1 MTTYK
6 WAESEMVDLDTGDK
20 RLDKR
25 VKSVLQAVAD
35 KPSMTFPKQF
45 HSIAELKAC
54 YRLFD
59 SDLINCE
66 AILEPHFNKTTERIQ
81 SFPVVVVAG
90 DSSSLNYTTRSSN
103 SDSGYISSNNAQGF
117 LTHVSLATTL
127 DRQPLGVVQAKFWAR
142 DKQKSEKKLH
152 RDYRPIE
159 EKESYK
165 WIASYANANKI
176 AALCPA
182 TQIISV
188 FDREGDIVELWE
200 EAIKAQEAGNC
211 AHLVVRCNHNRGV
224 LPIEE
229 NKSTKLFEF
238 AGKAPTISSCE
249 FELCDRVT
257 HRVLRKVKQEIRAS
271 SVCIYPAYRP
281 GVERRKVVL
290 NVVFMREIGA
300 PEGADPV
307 NWYLLTTLPI
317 ESEEAVQKIIKAYL
331 ARWDIETLF
340 RTFKTGCK
348 IEDRSLRTSDR
359 LYPMFA
365 LFLIIA
371 WRINYL
377 SRISRATPE
386 LPCTVIFSDTE
397 WKAAYAAINK
407 TVHFPPTTPTVQ
419 EMIVIIARLG
429 GYLNRKNDPPPGA
442 KVIWRGL
449 EYLRAFMD
457 AWELLQFMTTAETG
471 FSVKKSYG

>member
-1 MTTYK
+1 MTVCK
-6 WAESEMVDLDTGDK
+6 WTENEMVDLDTGDK

-25 VKSVLQAVAD
+25 VKTVLEAVAE
-35 KPSMTFPKQF
+35 KPNMAFPQQF
-45 HSIAELKAC
+45 QSTAELKAC
-54 YRLFD
+54 YRLFN
-59 SDLINCE
+59 SDLISCE
-66 AILEPHFNKTTERIQ
+66 TILEPHFNKTIKRIQ
-81 SFPVVVVAG
+81 SFPVVILAG
-90 DSSSLNYTTRSSN
+90 DSSSLNYTTRPSN
-103 SDSGYISSNNAQGF
+103 QDSGYISSNNAQGF
-117 LTHVSLATTL
+117 FTHVSLATTL

-142 DKQKSEKKLH
+142 EKQKPEKKLH
-152 RDYRPIE
+152 RDYLPIE

-165 WIASYANANKI
+165 WIESYANANKI

-188 FDREGDIVELWE
+188 FDREGDIVELWT
-200 EAIKAQEAGNC
+200 EAVKAQKVENC
-211 AHLVVRCNHNRGV
+211 AHLVVRCNHNRSV
-224 LPIEE
+224 LPTEE
-229 NKSTKLFEF
+229 NKNFKLFEF
-238 AGKAPTISSCE
+238 AEKASIVGYCE
-249 FELCDRVT
+249 FELRDRVT

-271 SVCIYPAYRP
+271 SVCICPAYRP
-281 GVERRKVVL
+281 GVERRKIVL
-290 NVVFMREIGA
+290 NVVFMREIDA
-300 PEGADPV
+300 PEGVDSV
-307 NWYLLTTLPI
+307 NWYLLTTLSI
-317 ESEEAVQKIIKAYL
+317 ESEEDVQKIIKAYL
-331 ARWDIETLF
+331 ARWDVETLF

-348 IEDRSLRTSDR
+348 VEERSLRTSDR

-377 SRISRATPE
+377 SRISRANPE
-386 LPCTVIFSDTE
+386 LPCTLIFSEME

-407 TVHFPPTTPTVQ
+407 TVLTPPTTPTIQ
-419 EMIVIIARLG
+419 EMLIMIARLG

-457 AWELLQFMTTAETG
+457 AWELLQPMETAETE